1 MIFAS
6 SKRVEVNPQESC
18 VGKNAVENN
27 YARQEKGRISSREI
41 EGGQP

>member
-1 MIFAS
+1 MFAS
-6 SKRVEVNPQESC
+6 RNKSKPQESC
-18 VGKNAVENN
+18 MGKNAAENN